1 MLHGYTYIISF
12 DDAAVA
18 AHPPQASVNDHDTP

>member
-1 MLHGYTYIISF
+1 MLHGYTSIISL

-18 AHPPQASVNDHDTP
+18 AYPQASVNDDDTP